1 MFVVILNLNNKILEN
16 NYLKMMQSVFRK
28 AYKMN
33 MSVRYS
39 SVHREMN
46 DTIRATGLTN
56 PNVVRNPT

>member
-1 MFVVILNLNNKILEN
+1 
-16 NYLKMMQSVFRK
+16 
-28 AYKMN
+28 MN